1 RTSGSFPQLDHQSIY
16 LSPYST
22 DGVAAVAA
30 TALELNPLPAS
41 EALLGFLGIHDA
53 HGRWRAHRVAAGN
66 LTRQGRVELPEAAP
80 DVFPDG
86 IAGTSARF
94 AYDHAP
100 QVSAPSTGLAL
111 GLTPAAGGTN
121 RAVFHGDA
129 FQDAVRAPAVFD
141 GQVLRVDID
150 PRQVFMPSGDPLD

>member
-1 RTSGSFPQLDHQSIY
+1 QVTGDLRGRWSAIRLALHGPAHGGVTRRHALRITQPAWSSWVPGPRLGLFFTPDAITGEPIADLASSARFVSVHGTSRSDGFWFVRTSGSFPQLDHQSIY

-66 LTRQGRVELPEAAP
+66 LTRQGRV
-80 DVFPDG
+80 
-86 IAGTSARF
+86 
-94 AYDHAP
+94 
-100 QVSAPSTGLAL
+100 
-111 GLTPAAGGTN
+111 
-121 RAVFHGDA
+121 
-129 FQDAVRAPAVFD
+129 
-141 GQVLRVDID
+141 
-150 PRQVFMPSGDPLD
+150 